1 MDKKIDRKKKFNEY
15 KRKRNLI
22 LFLLFFPAMVIIG
35 SAIAFYFLEIIKLTH
50 LTAIYLPL
58 IIADLI
64 VVFFLT
70 PKLHLY
76 NMYVS
81 YSELTLNEPHFLK
94 AGMQLFTT
102 SWIDQLKSDGYEL
115 VQEDMTH
122 LLLCKFYKK
131 LPHIPNSDKTLVFI
145 TIAKNNNFDFYGD
158 TIDNGMQ
165 VVYMKNKK
173 YQRINKQITLQF
185 KKYDI
190 IDEEAN
196 TEIESAILYHGG
208 NQILINLSFGY
219 QKEKTAVY
227 CLNPNDRYP
236 NKYVYFAFTEFKR
249 LCGIRN

>member
-22 LFLLFFPAMVIIG
+22 LFLLFFPAMAIIG

-64 VVFFLT
+64 AVFFLT

-102 SWIDQLKSDGYEL
+102 PWIL
-115 VQEDMTH
+115 VQVTR
-122 LLLCKFYKK
+122 K
-131 LPHIPNSDKTLVFI
+131 V
-145 TIAKNNNFDFYGD
+145 
-158 TIDNGMQ
+158 
-165 VVYMKNKK
+165 
-173 YQRINKQITLQF
+173 QRF
-185 KKYDI
+185 KGL
-190 IDEEAN
+190 EVC
-196 TEIESAILYHGG
+196 GG
-208 NQILINLSFGY
+208 G
-219 QKEKTAVY
+219 
-227 CLNPNDRYP
+227 
-236 NKYVYFAFTEFKR
+236 
-249 LCGIRN
+249 